1 MLQPV
6 YLNRFVKE
14 FKKMKKRGKDPE
26 KLFAVLKLLLEGKP
40 LPAKYCNHKLKGK
53 YSEHWECHIEPDWLL
68 VYRKTETQ
76 IILVDT
82 DSHSNLF

>member
-14 FKKMKKRGKDPE
+14 FKKMKKHGKDPE
-26 KLFAVLKLLLEGKP
+26 KFYTVLGLLLEGKP

-53 YSEHWECHIEPDWLL
+53 YSDHWECHIEPDWLL

-82 DSHSNLF
+82 GSHSNLF

>member
-26 KLFAVLKLLLEGKP
+26 KFYAVLGLLLEKKP

-53 YSEHWECHIEPDWLL
+53 YIDHWECHIEPDWLL